1 MRNLQAGPVAGNVQR
16 VRVVWLGPHET
27 ALFDVRAPGE
37 TVHLV
42 CASGLGMGILEG
54 EARRS
59 FRDAMKGATVSAAQP
74 FWRVRFEGAHVRA
87 GLRAFELAPPE
98 NVARTRAQ
106 VDARTR
112 AQVDARTVR
121 VEATEAGALRL
132 VDGTLD
138 DADLAGRDAL
148 EARGAAIAAALVRIG
163 IDGRRDAL
171 RRALGKAIARVTRRV
186 AAVEG
191 DLVRIDGADDLA
203 RRAQTFVV
211 AAASAPRGVDRLR
224 ATDWTSGEA
233 REVELPIDPARGAR
247 EQIDALFKRA
257 RRLKEGAKIAHAR
270 IAAAKSSLDGLV
282 AALANLAAPDA
293 DLDAL
298 TASARA
304 AALHDFKGGPSP
316 DAREAAAPAPGRAGK
331 GSRDLP
337 RPPYRLFF
345 GASGARILVGRG
357 AAHNDT
363 LTLRVAR
370 PHDLW
375 LHAKDRNGAHV
386 IVAMEKGAS
395 CPADLLVEAAHLA
408 AHFSDAREERLVD
421 VQYTPRK
428 YLRKPRGSP
437 PGLVV
442 VDREKVLVLRKDDA
456 TLKRLLETE
465 PPV

>member
-1 MRNLQAGPVAGNVQR
+1 MRNLQAGPVGGNIQR

-37 TVHLV
+37 TVHLI
-42 CASGLGMGILEG
+42 CASGLGMGVLDG

-59 FRDAMKGATVSAAQP
+59 FREAMKGATVSAAQP
-74 FWRVRFEGAHVRA
+74 FWRVRFEGAQARA
-87 GLRAFELAPPE
+87 GLRAFELARPDH
-98 NVARTRAQ
+98 A
-106 VDARTR
+106 
-112 AQVDARTVR
+112 VR
-121 VEATEAGALRL
+121 VEAAEAGALRL
-132 VDGTLD
+132 VDGALAD
-138 DADLAGRDAL
+138 GDLADRDAL
-148 EARGAAIAAALVRIG
+148 EARGGAITAALVRIG

-191 DLVRIDGADDLA
+191 DLARIDGADDLA

-224 ATDWTSGEA
+224 ATDWASGEA
-233 REVELPIDPARGAR
+233 REVELPIDPARGAL

-257 RRLKEGAKIAHAR
+257 RRLKEGAKIAQGR

-282 AALANLAAPDA
+282 KALAALAAPEA
-293 DLDAL
+293 DLDAIA
-298 TASARA
+298 ASARA
-304 AALHDFKGGPSP
+304 AAPRDFKGAPSP
-316 DAREAAAPAPGRAGK
+316 NAREPSGPRAAPGR

-386 IVAMEKGAS
+386 VVALEKGAS

-408 AHFSDAREERLVD
+408 AHFSDAREERVVD

-428 YLRKPRGSP
+428 YLRKPRGSA

-465 PPV
+465 PPT

>member
-1 MRNLQAGPVAGNVQR
+1 MRNLQAVPVGGNVQR

-42 CASGLGMGILEG
+42 CASGLGMGVLEG

-59 FRDAMKGATVSAAQP
+59 FREAMKGATVSAAQP
-74 FWRVRFEGAHVRA
+74 FWRVRFEGAQARA
-87 GLRAFELAPPE
+87 GLRAFELARPE
-98 NVARTRAQ
+98 H
-106 VDARTR
+106 
-112 AQVDARTVR
+112 TVR
-121 VEATEAGALRL
+121 VEAAEAGALRL
-132 VDGTLD
+132 VDGALAE
-138 DADLAGRDAL
+138 ADLADREAL
-148 EARGAAIAAALVRIG
+148 EARGAAIAGALVRIG

-171 RRALGKAIARVTRRV
+171 RRALGKAITRVTRRV

-191 DLVRIDGADDLA
+191 DLARIGGADDLA

-211 AAASAPRGVDRLR
+211 AAAGAPRGADRLR
-224 ATDWTSGEA
+224 ATDWASGEA
-233 REVELPIDPARGAR
+233 RDVELPIDPARGAR

-257 RRLKEGAKIAHAR
+257 RRLKEGAKIAQAR
-270 IAAAKSSLDGLV
+270 IAAARSSLDGLV
-282 AALANLAAPDA
+282 AALANLAAREADFDA
-293 DLDAL
+293 IA
-298 TASARA
+298 ASARA
-304 AALHDFKGGPSP
+304 AAPHDFKGAPSP
-316 DAREAAAPAPGRAGK
+316 SAREPAGPAPGK
-331 GSRDLP
+331 GRDLP

-357 AAHNDT
+357 AAHNDA
-363 LTLRVAR
+363 LTHRVAR

-386 IVAMEKGAS
+386 VVALEKGAS

-465 PPV
+465 PPP

>member
-1 MRNLQAGPVAGNVQR
+1 MRNVQAVPVGGNVQR

-59 FRDAMKGATVSAAQP
+59 FREAMKGATVSAAQP
-74 FWRVRFEGAHVRA
+74 FWRVRFEGAQARA
-87 GLRAFELAPPE
+87 GLRAFELARPE
-98 NVARTRAQ
+98 H
-106 VDARTR
+106 
-112 AQVDARTVR
+112 TVR
-121 VEATEAGALRL
+121 VEAAEAGALRL
-132 VDGTLD
+132 VDGALAE
-138 DADLAGRDAL
+138 ADLADREAL
-148 EARGAAIAAALVRIG
+148 EARGAAIAGALVRIG
-163 IDGRRDAL
+163 IDARRDAL
-171 RRALGKAIARVTRRV
+171 RRVLGKAIARVTRRV

-191 DLVRIDGADDLA
+191 DLARIDGADDLA

-211 AAASAPRGVDRLR
+211 AAASAPRGADRLR
-224 ATDWTSGEA
+224 ATDWASGEA
-233 REVELPIDPARGAR
+233 RDVELPIDPARGAR

-257 RRLKEGAKIAHAR
+257 RRLKEGAKIAQAR
-270 IAAAKSSLDGLV
+270 IAAARSSLDGLV
-282 AALANLAAPDA
+282 AALANLAAPEADFDA
-293 DLDAL
+293 IAA
-298 TASARA
+298 TARA
-304 AALHDFKGGPSP
+304 AAPHDFKGAPSP
-316 DAREAAAPAPGRAGK
+316 GAREPAGPAPGK
-331 GSRDLP
+331 GGRDVP

-357 AAHNDT
+357 AAHNDA

-386 IVAMEKGAS
+386 VVALEKGAS

-442 VDREKVLVLRKDDA
+442 VDREKVLVLRKEDA
-456 TLKRLLETE
+456 TLKRLLDTE
-465 PPV
+465 PPP

>member
-1 MRNLQAGPVAGNVQR
+1 MRNLQAGPVGGNVQR

-42 CASGLGMGILEG
+42 CASGLGMGLLEG

-59 FRDAMKGATVSAAQP
+59 FREAMKGATVSAAQP
-74 FWRVRFEGAHVRA
+74 FWRVRFEGAHARA
-87 GLRAFELAPPE
+87 GLRAFELARPDH
-98 NVARTRAQ
+98 VSGTRAQ
-106 VDARTR
+106 V
-112 AQVDARTVR
+112 TVR
-121 VEATEAGALRL
+121 VEAAEAGALRL
-132 VDGTLD
+132 VDGALA
-138 DADLAGRDAL
+138 DADLADRDAL
-148 EARGAAIAAALVRIG
+148 ETQGAAIAAALVRIG

-191 DLVRIDGADDLA
+191 DLARIDGADDLA
-203 RRAQTFVV
+203 QRAQTFVV
-211 AAASAPRGVDRLR
+211 AAASAPRGADRLR
-224 ATDWTSGEA
+224 ATDWASGEA

-247 EQIDALFKRA
+247 EQIDALFRRA
-257 RRLKEGAKIAHAR
+257 RRLKEGAKIAQAR
-270 IAAAKSSLDGLV
+270 IAAARSSLDGLV
-282 AALANLAAPDA
+282 AALADLAAPEA

-298 TASARA
+298 AARARA
-304 AALHDFKGGPSP
+304 AAPHDFKGAPSP
-316 DAREAAAPAPGRAGK
+316 GAREAAAPAPGRAK

-357 AAHNDT
+357 AAHNDA

-375 LHAKDRNGAHV
+375 PHAKDRSGAHV
-386 IVAMEKGAS
+386 VVALAKGAS

-465 PPV
+465 PPT

>member
-1 MRNLQAGPVAGNVQR
+1 MRNLQAGPVGGNVQR

-42 CASGLGMGILEG
+42 CASGLGMGVLEG

-59 FRDAMKGATVSAAQP
+59 FREAMKGATVSAAQP

-87 GLRAFELAPPE
+87 GLRAFELAHPE
-98 NVARTRAQ
+98 DVARTRAQ
-106 VDARTR
+106 L
-112 AQVDARTVR
+112 QTVR
-121 VEATEAGALRL
+121 VEAAEGGALRL
-132 VDGTLD
+132 VDGALA
-138 DADLAGRDAL
+138 DADLADRDAL

-171 RRALGKAIARVTRRV
+171 RRALGKAMARVTRRV

-191 DLVRIDGADDLA
+191 DLARIDGADDLA

-211 AAASAPRGVDRLR
+211 AAVSAPRGADRLR
-224 ATDWTSGEA
+224 ATDWASGEA
-233 REVELPIDPARGAR
+233 RDVELPIDPARGAR

-257 RRLKEGAKIAHAR
+257 RRLKEGAKIAQAR
-270 IAAAKSSLDGLV
+270 IAAARSSLDGLV
-282 AALANLAAPDA
+282 AVLADLAAPEA

-298 TASARA
+298 AARARA
-304 AALHDFKGGPSP
+304 AAPHDFKGGPSSS
-316 DAREAAAPAPGRAGK
+316 AREAAAPAPGK

-386 IVAMEKGAS
+386 VVAMEKGSS

-465 PPV
+465 PPT

>member
-1 MRNLQAGPVAGNVQR
+1 MRNLQAVPVGGNVQR

-42 CASGLGMGILEG
+42 CASGLGMGVLEG

-59 FRDAMKGATVSAAQP
+59 FREAMKGATVSAAQP
-74 FWRVRFEGAHVRA
+74 FWRVRFEGAQARA
-87 GLRAFELAPPE
+87 GLRAFELSRPE
-98 NVARTRAQ
+98 HVARTGAQ
-106 VDARTR
+106 FH
-112 AQVDARTVR
+112 TVR
-121 VEATEAGALRL
+121 VEASEAGALRL
-132 VDGTLD
+132 VDGVLAE
-138 DADLAGRDAL
+138 ADLADREAL
-148 EARGAAIAAALVRIG
+148 EARGAAIAGALVRIG

-191 DLVRIDGADDLA
+191 DLARIDGADDLA
-203 RRAQTFVV
+203 RRAQIFVV
-211 AAASAPRGVDRLR
+211 AAASAPRGADRLR
-224 ATDWTSGEA
+224 ATDWASGEA
-233 REVELPIDPARGAR
+233 RDVELPIDPARGAR

-257 RRLKEGAKIAHAR
+257 RRLKEGAKIAQAR
-270 IAAAKSSLDGLV
+270 IDAARSSLDGLV
-282 AALANLAAPDA
+282 AALANLAAPEADFDA
-293 DLDAL
+293 IA
-298 TASARA
+298 ASARTA
-304 AALHDFKGGPSP
+304 APHDFKGAPSSS
-316 DAREAAAPAPGRAGK
+316 AREPAGPAPGK
-331 GSRDLP
+331 GGRDLP

-357 AAHNDT
+357 AAHNDA
-363 LTLRVAR
+363 LTHRVAR

-386 IVAMEKGAS
+386 VVALEKGAS

-456 TLKRLLETE
+456 TLKRLLDSE
-465 PPV
+465 PPP